1 MTEVLTNP
9 MSVDLRFWKEDFF
22 AKKRL
27 SLFYVNQNSYYFPTM
42 YG

>member
-22 AKKRL
+22 QKRL
-27 SLFYVNQNSYYFPTM
+27 SLFYANQNSYYFPTM

>member
-9 MSVDLRFWKEDFF
+9 MSVDLRFWKEDFLQ
-22 AKKRL
+22 KKTKFIL
-27 SLFYVNQNSYYFPTM
+27 CKLNSYYFPTM